1 VTDASFERFVHE
13 HHASLFRTAVLMTGN
28 PETAQDLV
36 QTALARVYARWS
48 RIADQEP
55 AAYARRIVVNAHRDL
70 WRRNRGREHLVPVT
84 PEPASGPDATGRIVE
99 RDSVVRA
106 LRLLT
111 ARERRVVVLR
121 FLYDLSEA
129 ETATELGMRVGT
141 VKSTTHRAIGKLR
154 GSAELA
160 AAFTE
165 ETR

>member
-55 AAYARRIVVNAHRDL
+55 AAYARRIVVNAHRDG
-70 WRRNRGREHLVPVT
+70 WRRNRGREHLVPET
-84 PEPASGPDATGRIVE
+84 PEPASAPDATGRIVE

>member
-1 VTDASFERFVHE
+1 MTDASFDRFVHE

-48 RIADQEP
+48 RIRDEEP
-55 AAYARRIVVNAHRDL
+55 AAYARRIVVNAHRDV
-70 WRRNRGREHLVPVT
+70 WRRNRGREHLVPEM
-84 PEPASGPDATGRIVE
+84 PEPASAPDATSRIVE

-106 LRLLT
+106 LSALT

-129 ETATELGMRVGT
+129 ETASELGMRVGT

>member
-1 VTDASFERFVHE
+1 MTDASFDRFVHE

-28 PETAQDLV
+28 PDSAQDLV

-48 RIADQEP
+48 RIRDEEP
-55 AAYARRIVVNAHRDL
+55 AAYARRIVVNAHRDV
-70 WRRNRGREHLVPVT
+70 WRRNRGREQLVPET
-84 PEPASGPDATGRIVE
+84 PEPAAGPDVTGRIVE

-106 LRLLT
+106 LRNLT

-129 ETATELGMRVGT
+129 ETAAELGMRLGT